1 MGAFVDHLK
10 IQALACATL
19 VMALTNGSAAAQAA
33 TDVVCTQC
41 IGSSDIA
48 NDAVGSAK
56 IKEGSIASNDIAA
69 NAVKSVNIGNGAIT
83 YGKLSPVLRDQLDGT
98 LNHIWFLVIADIAE
112 STAGV
117 ACPSESYPVSA
128 SCKCDDEDGFRN
140 FGLLYNCEIVGL
152 GVTSGCFV
160 DSATFDP
167 QRSPPAAHVNA
178 YCMAAT
184 RTDGSRWSPFPE
196 TRAPVDSATVE
207 AASPGERES
216 EWHRSQ
222 QAAFEAALLENR
234 AKASAR
240 HRLLMQQRPR
250 DTE

>member
-1 MGAFVDHLK
+1 MPQSAGA
-10 IQALACATL
+10 QNATN
-19 VMALTNGSAAAQAA
+19 LT
-33 TDVVCTQC
+33 CTQC
-41 IGSSDIA
+41 VGSSDIA

-83 YGKLSPVLRDQLDGT
+83 YGKLSSVVRDQLDGA
-98 LNHIWFLVIADIAE
+98 LNHIWFLVTADIAE

-117 ACPSESYPVSA
+117 TCPSESYPVSA

-152 GVTSGCFV
+152 GVTAGCFI

-167 QRSPPAAHVNA
+167 ERSPPAAHVHA

-184 RTDGSRWSPFPE
+184 RSDGSRWSPFPE
-196 TRAPVDSATVE
+196 VLAPGDARSAD
-207 AASPGERES
+207 AMSPGEREL
-216 EWHRSQ
+216 EWHKSQ
-222 QAAFEAALLENR
+222 QEAFEAALLENR
-234 AKASAR
+234 ARAAAR
-240 HRLLMQQRPR
+240 DRKLMDQRAR
-250 DTE
+250 NADSGG